1 MKNFFKSI
9 GSFLYNYRNNSAVH
23 IYLFI
28 LFGFYPI
35 VYTNRHFFELNECRY
50 FVFLF
55 LSLSLIIV
63 TVYNAIAQ
71 KNIIRIYNVKNSL
84 RSFSILDY
92 SMLVFCFV
100 SIFSGFCSP
109 FFPDTIGGASGRY
122 GGVVTI
128 CIYTIIYFIISRGFC
143 KKLANPLFI
152 VFSIS
157 SSLVFLIG
165 ILNFFQLD
173 PLHFY
178 IGVKQN
184 EQAIFIS
191 TIGNRDFFG
200 SFLCLT
206 LPIFMV
212 WFINKKEMAFQIIS
226 FLAVSLG
233 FMALYIDD
241 CDSAYLGII
250 SVFLILPLFVW
261 KTSRQVIKYW
271 MMCLLFFLSCLL
283 IHDVN
288 VLLCPNTRWTLNGI
302 SKLLSNNLF
311 VLCSILCIIILLGV
325 LVLLKISL
333 KFHLK
338 NGYKK
343 LKIIWGM
350 FLLIITLFF
359 VVFLIYM
366 NVASV
371 SDPLESLAPYFCFST
386 QWGSGRGAVWIAL
399 LLAFCR
405 FPFFQKLFGS
415 GPDTIYQVL
424 AQYFPE
430 QLKDGSLLCFDAA
443 HNEYL
448 QYLVT
453 LGVIGFIAYLTVLI
467 YCLYKGFQYARSD
480 SLILAVTLILF
491 SYAIQ
496 GFFNISMITTTPYFF
511 TFIGI
516 LSSLLRGKK
525 GDVFVRFS

>member
-9 GSFLYNYRNNSAVH
+9 NTFFNNYRNNSAVH

-35 VYTNRHFFELNECRY
+35 VYTNRHFFELNEWRY

-55 LSLSLIIV
+55 LSLSLIII

-71 KNIIRIYNVKNSL
+71 KNIIRIYNVKSFL
-84 RSFSILDY
+84 RTFSILDY

-109 FFPDTIGGASGRY
+109 FFPETIGGTSGRY

-143 KKLANPLFI
+143 KKLANPLLI
-152 VFSIS
+152 VFAIS
-157 SSLVFLIG
+157 SSLVCFIG

-178 IGVKQN
+178 TDVKQN
-184 EQAIFIS
+184 EQSIFIS

-212 WFINKKEMAFQIIS
+212 WFINKKEMTFQVIS
-226 FLAVSLG
+226 FLSVSLG
-233 FMALYIDD
+233 FIALYIDD

-250 SVFLILPLFVW
+250 GVFLILPFFVW
-261 KTSRQVIKYW
+261 KTSRQVMKYW

-283 IHDVN
+283 THGVN

-311 VLCSILCIIILLGV
+311 VLCSILWIVILLGV
-325 LVLLKISL
+325 LVLLKIGL
-333 KFHLK
+333 KFHFK

-343 LKIIWGM
+343 LKTIWGI

-366 NVASV
+366 NVTPI
-371 SDPLESLAPYFCFST
+371 SDPLESLAPYFCFSA
-386 QWGSGRGAVWIAL
+386 QWGSGRGAVWMAL
-399 LLAFCR
+399 LLAFCC
-405 FPFFQKLFGS
+405 FPLFQKIFGS
-415 GPDTIYQVL
+415 GPDTIYSVL

-453 LGVIGFIAYLTVLI
+453 LGVIGFIAYLTALI
-467 YCLYKGFQYARSD
+467 YCLYKGFQYAHSD

-511 TFIGI
+511 IFMGI
-516 LSSLLRGKK
+516 LSSLLRNKK
-525 GDVFVRFS
+525 GNVFVRAS